1 MLLLDSRRGRASP
14 TEASISAL
22 SLVGANIAERG
33 TSLKCWRD
41 LSEAANRVGAT
52 TEASRSD
59 RRSAIPSQLCI
70 ERSTGD
76 TIRRKGLILAGY
88 RRAQRALVEAAWT
101 YHYPARASETLRARL
116 EGLRRACATSP
127 ERRRFAC
134 APGIAASAPRARKL
148 PVVVAAIARE
158 MAAYLWAIGSG
169 GRAGVR
175 QRRKSLQSRCA
186 GPGAPPARSSS
197 MPPSRSSWPVCVR
210 SARAGSRSGAGV
222 FRPSRRKLQ
231 KAAPNAL
238 ISLARRRTAP
248 AQGRLQ
254 GTAASSRNTPK
265 ITRCTAPWRMVARP
279 VASVSE
285 LTASVRRRSAMPS

>member
-134 APGIAASAPRARKL
+134 APGIAASAPQARTAGRGGRNRPRDGRL
-148 PVVVAAIARE
+148 PVGHRIRRSRRRKAKAQVSTIPLRRAGSPAGQKFEHAAQQIV
-158 MAAYLWAIGSG
+158 L
-169 GRAGVR
+169 AGVR
-175 QRRKSLQSRCA
+175 PLRSRWLTIRSRRF
-186 GPGAPPARSSS
+186 PPVEAK
-197 MPPSRSSWPVCVR
+197 V
-210 SARAGSRSGAGV
+210 AESGA
-222 FRPSRRKLQ
+222 
-231 KAAPNAL
+231 
-238 ISLARRRTAP
+238 
-248 AQGRLQ
+248 
-254 GTAASSRNTPK
+254 
-265 ITRCTAPWRMVARP
+265 
-279 VASVSE
+279 
-285 LTASVRRRSAMPS
+285 